1 MDVLLPIW
9 NCRLSQLPETAK
21 AFQERQVTL
30 SATHQQ
36 LRISVANREICDSA
50 LSPRDSKRQNSVS
63 G

>member
-1 MDVLLPIW
+1 MDVLLPIG
-9 NCRLSQLPETAK
+9 NCRPSQLPETAK
-21 AFQERQVTL
+21 TFQERQETL